1 MFDFIEANVAWF
13 IIGIILFELFVFD
26 IATTTERSRV
36 SLAMAADQKIN
47 NLRSEIEKLEDR
59 LAEIQDKIDDDYY

>member
-26 IATTTERSRV
+26 IATTAERSRV